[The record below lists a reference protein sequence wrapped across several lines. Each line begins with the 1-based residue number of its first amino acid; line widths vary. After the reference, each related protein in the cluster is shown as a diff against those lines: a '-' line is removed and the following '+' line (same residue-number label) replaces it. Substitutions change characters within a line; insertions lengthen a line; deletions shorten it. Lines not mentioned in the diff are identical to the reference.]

1 MNRKRRLTK
10 SWYGKARL
18 TSYELGAASY
28 ELKAWFIVFIICTND
43 TKQIYVTYREL
54 NDDKVA
60 LINGK
65 ISNILGVINLN
76 EIKNW
81 EYIKGKSLWVNVNF
95 NGLEEAKSTDHFCF
109 LSKTL

>member
-1 MNRKRRLTK
+1 MF
-10 SWYGKARL
+10 S
-18 TSYELGAASY
+18 SS
-28 ELKAWFIVFIICTND
+28 VQND
-43 TKQIYVTYREL
+43 TKQIFATYREL
-54 NDDKVA
+54 NDEKVA

-76 EIKNW
+76 EIENW

-95 NGLEEAKSTDHFCF
+95 NSLGEAKSTDHFCF